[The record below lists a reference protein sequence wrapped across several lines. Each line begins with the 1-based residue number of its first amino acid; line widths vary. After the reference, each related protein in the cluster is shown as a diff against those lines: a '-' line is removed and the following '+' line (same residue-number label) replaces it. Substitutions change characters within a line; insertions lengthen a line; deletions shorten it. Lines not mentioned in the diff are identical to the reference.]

1 MNSLFFFFALAI
13 FLALL
18 CTKIFRIKAV
28 TRLFSVFCVF
38 YFILVLWLL
47 FLHFVWSWRRSARLI
62 FYSLSKMIS
71 FEFGLIYMHVTFNEL
86 QSLCWICPFEKKP
99 KTRERKKITQISR
112 TIINRDRAKWTDPG
126 DMLWKS
132 NFRFLYRFFANLS
145 LNSNELQMK
154 SRQKNEKRMEHSPNF
169 DGCQQCLE

>member
-1 MNSLFFFFALAI
+1 MNEIVVLFFALAI
-13 FLALL
+13 FFLFFALKYSEL
-18 CTKIFRIKAV
+18 KPW
-28 TRLFSVFCVF
+28 LGYSQ
-38 YFILVLWLL
+38 YFVYSILWWVLWLL

-99 KTRERKKITQISR
+99 KKKKNNANQPYDYQPGPGQINGSR
-112 TIINRDRAKWTDPG
+112 RHVMKIKFSAFVS
-126 DMLWKS
+126 L
-132 NFRFLYRFFANLS
+132 FCFFANLS

-154 SRQKNEKRMEHSPNF
+154 SR
-169 DGCQQCLE
+169 